1 MASSRKSS
9 HESALN
15 CCDTILQLYPVFV
28 FRIAPPPYR
37 PVCFYS
43 PMGRPLPA
51 TLHTSS
57 NPRSDRARRCTLIIN
72 FVPGNAE
79 LTSSIVL
86 SVQPCAVIRISN
98 GRGSSCSNTSH
109 ARIECSTRFLDERVL
124 SELA

>member
-15 CCDTILQLYPVFV
+15 CCDTILQLYSVFV

-57 NPRSDRARRCTLIIN
+57 NPRSDRAPPLHTHNQLRARQCRTNELNRAVGATVCSDQN
-72 FVPGNAE
+72 FQWSRFE
-79 LTSSIVL
+79 L
-86 SVQPCAVIRISN
+86 
-98 GRGSSCSNTSH
+98 
-109 ARIECSTRFLDERVL
+109 F
-124 SELA
+124 